1 MSSLRSGCFPGAPLA
16 PPKVTNRRS
25 RGLAPAPGPGDMGAP
40 RTWAR
45 RAALCCALL
54 CAPWLP
60 LGWAGECK
68 QLEPCERCIEGDAS
82 RNITGCVWMR
92 CGAAEEPGPGSC
104 IGKGEA
110 TKETCSIYNVTATCP
125 ARRSPTKEP
134 PHASTKETQH
144 ASTKEP
150 EILTPGTTAGP
161 PRTATPEF
169 RPPGFDS
176 ASFVGGIVLV
186 LSVQAVFYF
195 IVKFLKSKDSTYQ
208 TL

>member
-1 MSSLRSGCFPGAPLA
+1 
-16 PPKVTNRRS
+16 
-25 RGLAPAPGPGDMGAP
+25 MGAP

-68 QLEPCERCIEGDAS
+68 QLEPCERCVEGDAS

-92 CGAAEEPGPGSC
+92 CGPAEEPGPGGC

-110 TKETCSIYNVTATCP
+110 AKETCSIYNDTATCP
-125 ARRSPTKEP
+125 GMTATP
-134 PHASTKETQH
+134 P
-144 ASTKEP
+144 
-150 EILTPGTTAGP
+150 L
-161 PRTATPEF
+161 TATPEF

-208 TL
+208 TLI

>member
-1 MSSLRSGCFPGAPLA
+1 
-16 PPKVTNRRS
+16 
-25 RGLAPAPGPGDMGAP
+25 MGAP

-82 RNITGCVWMR
+82 RNITGCVWMH
-92 CGAAEEPGPGSC
+92 CGVLEEPGPGDC

-134 PHASTKETQH
+134 QRAPTKEPQRAPTKEPQR
-144 ASTKEP
+144 APTKEPQRAPTKEPQRAPTKEP

-161 PRTATPEF
+161 PLTATPEF
-169 RPPGFDS
+169 RPPGFNS

-186 LSVQAVFYF
+186 LSIQAVFYF

-208 TL
+208 TLI

>member
-1 MSSLRSGCFPGAPLA
+1 MCGSAFNL
-16 PPKVTNRRS
+16 
-25 RGLAPAPGPGDMGAP
+25 MQE
-40 RTWAR
+40 
-45 RAALCCALL
+45 
-54 CAPWLP
+54 
-60 LGWAGECK
+60 GECK

-82 RNITGCVWMR
+82 RNITGCVWMH
-92 CGAAEEPGPGSC
+92 CGVLEEPGPGDC

-134 PHASTKETQH
+134 QRAPTKEPQRAPTKEPQR
-144 ASTKEP
+144 APTKEPQRAPTKEPQRAPTKEP

-161 PRTATPEF
+161 PLTATPEF
-169 RPPGFDS
+169 RPPGFNS

-186 LSVQAVFYF
+186 LSIQAVFYF

-208 TL
+208 TLEENQ

>member
-1 MSSLRSGCFPGAPLA
+1 
-16 PPKVTNRRS
+16 
-25 RGLAPAPGPGDMGAP
+25 MGAP

-82 RNITGCVWMR
+82 RNITGCVWMH
-92 CGAAEEPGPGSC
+92 CGALEEPGPGDC

-125 ARRSPTKEP
+125 
-134 PHASTKETQH
+134 
-144 ASTKEP
+144 
-150 EILTPGTTAGP
+150 GTTAGP
-161 PRTATPEF
+161 PLTATPEF
-169 RPPGFDS
+169 RPPGFNS

-186 LSVQAVFYF
+186 LSIQAVFYF

-208 TL
+208 TLEENQ

>member
-1 MSSLRSGCFPGAPLA
+1 
-16 PPKVTNRRS
+16 
-25 RGLAPAPGPGDMGAP
+25 MGAP
-40 RTWAR
+40 CT
-45 RAALCCALL
+45 RALLACALF

-60 LGWAGECK
+60 LGRAGECK
-68 QLEPCERCIEGDAS
+68 QLESCERCLEGDKS
-82 RNITGCVWMR
+82 LNITGCVWMG
-92 CGAAEEPGPGSC
+92 CGPTEEPVAESC
-104 IGKGEA
+104 IGKGEPP
-110 TKETCSIYNVTATCP
+110 KETCSIYNVTAECP

-134 PHASTKETQH
+134 RR

-150 EILTPGTTAGP
+150 GILTPGPTASP
-161 PRTATPEF
+161 LPTAAPEF

-208 TL
+208 TLI

>member
-1 MSSLRSGCFPGAPLA
+1 
-16 PPKVTNRRS
+16 
-25 RGLAPAPGPGDMGAP
+25 MGAP

-82 RNITGCVWMR
+82 RNITGCVWMH
-92 CGAAEEPGPGSC
+92 CGALEEPGPGDC

-125 ARRSPTKEP
+125 VPSAPVPAMVRAREELWPLSTLFCSATLAPSAWRAPTKEP
-134 PHASTKETQH
+134 QRAP
-144 ASTKEP
+144 TKEP

-161 PRTATPEF
+161 PLTATPEF
-169 RPPGFDS
+169 RPPGFNS

-186 LSVQAVFYF
+186 LSIQAVFYF

-208 TL
+208 TLI

>member
-1 MSSLRSGCFPGAPLA
+1 
-16 PPKVTNRRS
+16 
-25 RGLAPAPGPGDMGAP
+25 MGAP

-82 RNITGCVWMR
+82 RNITGCVWMH
-92 CGAAEEPGPGSC
+92 CGALEEPGPGDC

-125 ARRSPTKEP
+125 AWRAPTKEP
-134 PHASTKETQH
+134 QRAPTKEPQRAPTKEPQR
-144 ASTKEP
+144 APTKEP

-161 PRTATPEF
+161 PLTATPEF
-169 RPPGFDS
+169 RPPGFNS

-186 LSVQAVFYF
+186 LSIQAVFYF

-208 TL
+208 TLI

>member
-1 MSSLRSGCFPGAPLA
+1 
-16 PPKVTNRRS
+16 
-25 RGLAPAPGPGDMGAP
+25 MGAP
-40 RTWAR
+40 RCWAR

-92 CGAAEEPGPGSC
+92 CGAVEEPGPGSC
-104 IGKGEA
+104 IGKGDA
-110 TKETCSIYNVTATCP
+110 TKETCSIYNVTDVCP
-125 ARRSPTKEP
+125 AQRSPTKEP
-134 PHASTKETQH
+134 LR

-161 PRTATPEF
+161 PLTATPEF

-195 IVKFLKSKDSTYQ
+195 IVKFLKSQDSTYQ

>member
-1 MSSLRSGCFPGAPLA
+1 MDTMCRSAFH
-16 PPKVTNRRS
+16 
-25 RGLAPAPGPGDMGAP
+25 
-40 RTWAR
+40 
-45 RAALCCALL
+45 LL
-54 CAPWLP
+54 QE
-60 LGWAGECK
+60 GECK
-68 QLEPCERCIEGDAS
+68 QLEPCEKCIEGDAS
-82 RNITGCVWMR
+82 RNITGCVWTR
-92 CGAAEEPGPGSC
+92 CGAAEEPGPGGC

-110 TKETCSIYNVTATCP
+110 TKEMCSIYNVTATCP

-134 PHASTKETQH
+134 PRASTKETQH
-144 ASTKEP
+144 VSTKEP

-208 TL
+208 TLI

>member
-1 MSSLRSGCFPGAPLA
+1 
-16 PPKVTNRRS
+16 
-25 RGLAPAPGPGDMGAP
+25 MGAP

-68 QLEPCERCIEGDAS
+68 QLEPCERCVEGDAS

-92 CGAAEEPGPGSC
+92 CGPAEEPGPGGC

-110 TKETCSIYNVTATCP
+110 AKETCSIYNDTATCP
-125 ARRSPTKEP
+125 AGRSPTKEP
-134 PHASTKETQH
+134 QR

-150 EILTPGTTAGP
+150 EILTPGMTATP
-161 PRTATPEF
+161 PLTATPEF

>member
-25 RGLAPAPGPGDMGAP
+25 RGLAPAPQPGDMGAP

-68 QLEPCERCIEGDAS
+68 QLEPCERCIEGDAFQ
-82 RNITGCVWMR
+82 NITGCVWMR

-104 IGKGEA
+104 IGKGDA
-110 TKETCSIYNVTATCP
+110 IKETCSIYNVTAVCP
-125 ARRSPTKEP
+125 ARRSPTKVP
-134 PHASTKETQH
+134 PQ

-161 PRTATPEF
+161 PLTTTPEF

-195 IVKFLKSKDSTYQ
+195 IIKFLKSKDSTYQ
-208 TL
+208 TLI